1 MEINQLK
8 HFVTVAKMRNFARA
22 AAELNVTQSALS
34 KSIKRLETFLGASVL
49 ERSARG
55 VQLTIFGKGLI
66 HYAQSIINERNRA
79 IAMMS
84 AIKGRA
90 VGNVV
95 IGVNRHLSDYVLPEA
110 VRRVLS
116 ANPKV
121 WVEVTEG
128 TLEDLTEQ
136 LMSGEVDMLFVG
148 YKDQVNAPALVYEKL
163 LESDSVIVANRK
175 HPLAQKASVA
185 REDLMNARWIL
196 PIENSS
202 IFQFQRSLDAVDHEH
217 DPTTL
222 PIFSSSRAFNIALL
236 KKDAEFIMISP
247 RHAVQ
252 EELDKGRLA
261 EVKGP
266 IAKRHPNI
274 GIVTRRKG
282 YRSVVMT
289 NLMREI
295 KKVCR
300 EI

>member
-8 HFVTVAKMRNFARA
+8 HFVMVAKTKNFARA
-22 AAELNVTQSALS
+22 AEELNVTQSALS

-95 IGVNRHLSDYVLPEA
+95 IGVHKHLSGYMLPTA
-110 VRRVLS
+110 VSRVLE

-121 WVEVTEG
+121 WVEIVEG
-128 TLEDLTEQ
+128 TLDDLTEQ
-136 LMSGEVDMLFVG
+136 LMAGEVDFLFVG
-148 YKDQVNAPALVYEKL
+148 YKEQTNAPSLVYEKL
-163 LESDSVIVANRK
+163 LDSDSIIVANRK
-175 HPLAQKASVA
+175 HPLAGKASVP
-185 REDLMNARWIL
+185 REDLMESRWIL

-202 IFQFQRSLDAVDHEH
+202 IFQFHNSLDAVEQGQDS
-217 DPTTL
+217 TTL
-222 PIFSSSRAFNIALL
+222 PIFSSSQAFNLELL
-236 KKDAEFIMISP
+236 KRNPDLVMISP
-247 RHAVQ
+247 RHSVQ
-252 EELDKGRLA
+252 GIVDRGELA
-261 EVKGP
+261 EIKAP
-266 IAKRHPNI
+266 IRKRHPNI

-282 YRSVVMT
+282 YRSVVM
-289 NLMREI
+289 NNVIKEI
-295 KKVCR
+295 RKVCK
-300 EI
+300 E